1 MEQLEL
7 APGGTHPVMT
17 AVVALP
23 SLRTGGS
30 NDLDGFNLLIRVRK
44 QFIAPACRSNTTAP
58 SAVED
63 LSLAWCKPL
72 QKSRFLGPHRL
83 LSET

>member
-1 MEQLEL
+1 MQLEL
-7 APGGTHPVMT
+7 APGGTHPVKT

-30 NDLDGFNLLIRVRK
+30 NDLDGFNLLIRLRK

-58 SAVED
+58 NAVED